1 MTDRVSVLLE
11 DRGVLAVSGAD
22 TRKFLQ
28 DIVSND
34 VTKVGPDRAI
44 YASLLTAQGKFL
56 HEFFMVEFDPGDGPA
71 LVLDGERNRLADLTR
86 RLTLYKMRAKVDL
99 ADLSETW
106 CVAALFGGGALEAL
120 GLDAG
125 EGVAR
130 AFGGGVA
137 FADPRLDALGVRA
150 LLPRTEA
157 TTALREAGF
166 APGAPADYDLLRL
179 GHGVPDGSRDII
191 IEKSF
196 PLEVGF
202 DELHAIDY
210 DKGCYIGQELTART
224 HHRGKI
230 RKRLFRVDI
239 EGPLPA
245 PGTPVHHG
253 EQEIGQMR
261 SGLDGIGLALLRIE
275 QVEAAAKAGEA
286 LSAGDARLTPVK
298 PGWASF

>member
-1 MTDRVSVLLE
+1 MTDKTSVLLE
-11 DRGVLAVSGAD
+11 DRGVLALSGAD
-22 TRKFLQ
+22 TRQFLQ

-34 VTKVGPDRAI
+34 VTRVGPDRAV

-71 LVLDGERNRLADLTR
+71 IVLDGERNRLADLVR

-106 CVAALFGGGALEAL
+106 CVTALFGAGTLEAL
-120 GLDAG
+120 DLDAG
-125 EGVAR
+125 EGSAR

-137 FADPRLDALGVRA
+137 FADPRLGALGVRA
-150 LLPRTEA
+150 LLPRGNAE
-157 TTALREAGF
+157 TALSDAGF
-166 APGAPADYDLLRL
+166 TPGAPADYELLRL
-179 GHGVPDGSRDII
+179 SHAVPDGSRDII

-239 EGPLPA
+239 DGPLPE
-245 PGTPVHHG
+245 PGTPVRHG
-253 EQEIGQMR
+253 EKEVGVMR
-261 SGLDGIGLALLRIE
+261 SGLDGIGIALLRIQE
-275 QVEAAAKAGEA
+275 VEAAAKAGDV
-286 LSAGDARLTPVK
+286 LIAGDARLTPVK
-298 PGWASF
+298 PDWAVF

>member
-22 TRKFLQ
+22 TRQFLQ

-34 VTKVGPDRAI
+34 VTKVRPDHAV

-56 HEFFMVEFDPGDGPA
+56 HEFFMVEFDPGGGPA
-71 LVLDGERNRLADLTR
+71 LVLDGERERLADLVR
-86 RLTLYKMRAKVDL
+86 RLTMYKMRAKVDL
-99 ADLSETW
+99 AELSDSW
-106 CVAALFGGGALEAL
+106 CVAALWGGDTLEAL
-120 GLDAG
+120 GLDSG
-125 EGVAR
+125 EGVAQ
-130 AFGGGVA
+130 AFGGGIA
-137 FADPRLDALGVRA
+137 FADPRLGALGVRA
-150 LLPRTEA
+150 LLPRANAEA
-157 TTALREAGF
+157 ALQDAGF
-166 APGAPADYDLLRL
+166 APGTAADYDLLRL
-179 GHGVPDGSRDII
+179 SHGIPDGSRDII

-224 HHRGKI
+224 HHRGTI

-239 EGPLPA
+239 DGPLPA
-245 PGTPVHHG
+245 PGTPVRHG
-253 EQEIGQMR
+253 ETEVGVMR

-286 LSAGDARLTPVK
+286 LSAGGARLTPVK
-298 PGWASF
+298 PDWASF

>member
-11 DRGVLAVSGAD
+11 DRGVLAISGTD

-34 VTKVGPDRAI
+34 VTKVGPDRAV

-56 HEFFMVEFDPGDGPA
+56 HEFFMVEFDPGGGTA
-71 LVLDGERNRLADLTR
+71 LVLDGERGRLGDLAR

-99 ADLSETW
+99 ADLSDTW
-106 CVAALFGGGALEAL
+106 CVAALFGEGTLEAL
-120 GLDAG
+120 DLDGG
-125 EGVAR
+125 EGAAR
-130 AFGGGVA
+130 AFGGGAA
-137 FADPRLDALGVRA
+137 FADPRLGALGVRA
-150 LLPRTEA
+150 VLHRTGA
-157 TTALREAGF
+157 KAALREAGF
-166 APGAPADYDLLRL
+166 ASGAPADYDLLRL
-179 GHGVPDGSRDII
+179 SYGIPDGSRDIL

-239 EGPLPA
+239 DGPLPE
-245 PGTPVHHG
+245 PGTPVRHG
-253 EQEIGQMR
+253 EKEVGVMR

>member
-1 MTDRVSVLLE
+1 MTDKVSVLLE
-11 DRGVLAVSGAD
+11 DRGVLAVSGEDA
-22 TRKFLQ
+22 RQFLQ

-34 VTKVGPDRAI
+34 VTKVGADHAV

-56 HEFFMVEFDPGDGPA
+56 HEFFMVEFDPGNGPA
-71 LVLDGERNRLADLTR
+71 LILDGERERLADLVR
-86 RLTLYKMRAKVDL
+86 RLTMYRMRAKVDL
-99 ADLSETW
+99 ADLSESW
-106 CVAALFGGGALEAL
+106 SVAALFGEGTHAAL
-120 GLDAG
+120 GLDTSAG
-125 EGVAR
+125 AAA
-130 AFGGGVA
+130 AFGDGVA
-137 FADPRLDALGVRA
+137 FADPRLGALGARA
-150 LLPRTEA
+150 LLPRAEA
-157 TTALREAGF
+157 TKILKTAGF
-166 APGAPADYDLLRL
+166 VAGVPTDYDLLRL
-179 GHGVPDGSRDII
+179 SHGIPDGSRDII
-191 IEKSF
+191 VDKSF

-239 EGPLPA
+239 DGPLPA

-253 EQEIGQMR
+253 DKEVGVMR

-286 LSAGDARLTPVK
+286 LVAGDARLTPLK
-298 PGWASF
+298 PDWAVF